1 MRRTGLITVAL
12 LALVGVPA
20 HAQEQMIK
28 TDWGTFNFERDLG
41 SMSGLVVG
49 PADSVFKVVKRIF
62 TAIGLPTKDEDP
74 ANLSFQVSRLKL
86 VRRLGKKPMA
96 FYMSCGEG
104 ILGPNADNW
113 YVFLNY
119 AVQLVPMPGAKAR
132 LQMAVSAEAVDI
144 PGGRSDRL
152 PCSTTGQLE
161 YEVLRQIREAF
172 PGTH

>member
-1 MRRTGLITVAL
+1 MVAVL
-12 LALVGVPA
+12 LAAGA
-20 HAQEQMIK
+20 ARGAAQEQMIK

-41 SMSGLVVG
+41 SMNGLVQG
-49 PADSVFKVVKRIF
+49 QADSVFRTAKRIF
-62 TAIGLPTKDEDP
+62 ASLGLPPGDEDP
-74 ANLSFQVSRLKL
+74 ANLSFRVSRYKL
-86 VRRLGKKPMA
+86 VRRLGKKPVA
-96 FYMSCGEG
+96 YYMSCGEG

-119 AVQLVPMPGAKAR
+119 AVQLIPAPGNKAK
-132 LQMAVSAEAVDI
+132 LSLAVSAEAVDI

-152 PCSTTGQLE
+152 PCTTTGALE